1 MRKIFVIVS
10 ILLCFTLLFSGCGGT
25 SEPADS
31 EVGDGTEEVGDTE
44 TEDENIEDENI
55 EDEDIEEEASEG
67 DVEGEEVISEG
78 VAVEGDKD
86 YQMIS
91 DLAGYWND
99 LYTANEAVL
108 NAYEGMPI
116 METVTPGLCF
126 ISGAGY
132 DLLNLENADGR
143 FEGDLM
149 LSGYKGFVEK
159 KGGQFTFG
167 YEGVLEEDG
176 FGPSN
181 KKGDKHVE
189 NGNCDLDKG
198 YFYADNYS
206 DRAGSIIV
214 RSTSVFQKHEDGSM
228 STIVIDGRTQNYNG
242 DAEPVTSYIFIR
254 NGKDQYDLIVAKST
268 TGTNYEPL
276 TIEADMTK
284 EKAVAKF
291 EAVGAIVEISA
302 GIKDGVFVLE

>member
-1 MRKIFVIVS
+1 MRKIFIVIS
-10 ILLCFTLLFSGCGGT
+10 ILLCFTLLFTGCGGT

-31 EVGDGTEEVGDTE
+31 DGGNEAEEVADAETEE
-44 TEDENIEDENI
+44 
-55 EDEDIEEEASEG
+55 EDIEEETSEG
-67 DVEGEEVISEG
+67 EESQEGEEVISEG
-78 VAVEGDKD
+78 VTVEGESD

-149 LSGYKGFVEK
+149 FSGYKGFVEK
-159 KGGQFTFG
+159 SGGQFTFG

-176 FGPSN
+176 FGPNN
-181 KKGDKHVE
+181 KKGDKQVE

-198 YFYADNYS
+198 YFYADNYT

-228 STIVIDGRTQNYNG
+228 STIVIDGSTQNYNG
-242 DAEPVTSYIFIR
+242 DAELTTSYIFIR

-268 TGTNYEPL
+268 TGTNYKPL
-276 TIEADMTK
+276 AIEADMTK
-284 EKAVAKF
+284 EKAVAMF
-291 EAVGAIVEISA
+291 EAAGAMVEISA
-302 GIKDGVFVLE
+302 GIKDGVFVRE

>member
-1 MRKIFVIVS
+1 MRKIFIVVS
-10 ILLCFTLLFSGCGGT
+10 ILLCFTLLFNGCGG
-25 SEPADS
+25 SVEPTDS
-31 EVGDGTEEVGDTE
+31 EDGDEAEAEGDTE
-44 TEDENIEDENI
+44 TDLET
-55 EDEDIEEEASEG
+55 EDEDIEEEASESEESQ
-67 DVEGEEVISEG
+67 EGEEVISEG

-143 FEGDLM
+143 FVGDLM

-159 KGGQFTFG
+159 NGGQFTFG

-189 NGNCDLDKG
+189 NGNCDLNKG

-254 NGKDQYDLIVAKST
+254 NGKNQYDLIVAKST

-276 TIEADMTK
+276 AIEADMTK
-284 EKAVAKF
+284 EMAVAKF

-302 GIKDGVFVLE
+302 GIKDGAFVLE